1 MIKILESIDTHEQAF
16 RNKAWLDISR
26 EYAQDLGVTA
36 NFAAL
41 HGFYYSD
48 SGQKIVW
55 EDSVR
60 AAIAS
65 SISLPPEALLPSL
78 TEELK
83 FPVTYVQIMNQT
95 TLQASKVLVD
105 AGFQPLALNF
115 ASGTS
120 PGGGFL
126 SGSRAQEEN
135 LCRSS
140 ALYATIKGDAMYD
153 HHRRNDRHRA
163 SDWAI
168 LSPNVPVFR
177 VDNGETLD
185 TPWNLSFITSAAPI
199 AFRIDRLEARSLLKR
214 RIHRVLAVAAAYGYT
229 TLVLGA
235 WGCGAFGNDPAT
247 TAHDFIEALAGE
259 FDGVFDR
266 VVFAITDW
274 SPERRFI
281 GPFKEVFTHYEK
293 IIA

>member
-1 MIKILESIDTHEQAF
+1 MFKVLESDDTHEQAF

-48 SGQKIVW
+48 SGEKIVW
-55 EDSVR
+55 QDSVM
-60 AAIAS
+60 AAVAGKV
-65 SISLPPEALLPSL
+65 SLPPEAPLPRL
-78 TEELK
+78 EETRQ
-83 FPVTYVQIMNQT
+83 PYITNIQVVNRT
-95 TLQASKVLVD
+95 TLQVARELVEK
-105 AGFQPLALNF
+105 GYEPLALNF

-168 LSPNVPVFR
+168 LSPKVPVFR
-177 VDNGETLD
+177 VDNGETLEE
-185 TPWNLSFITSAAPI
+185 PWHLSFITSAAPI
-199 AFRIDRLEARSLLKR
+199 AFKMDPLEARSLLKR
-214 RIHRVLAVAAAYGYT
+214 RIHRVLAIASAYGYT
-229 TLVLGA
+229 SLVLGA
-235 WGCGAFGNDPAT
+235 WGCGAFGNDAKT
-247 TAHDFIEALAGE
+247 TAQDFREALVGE
-259 FDGVFDR
+259 FDGVFDH
-266 VVFAITDW
+266 VIFAITDW

-281 GPFKEVFTHYEK
+281 GPFKEAFSLYY
-293 IIA
+293 

>member
-1 MIKILESIDTHEQAF
+1 MFKILESYDTHEQAY
-16 RNKAWLDISR
+16 RNKAWLEISR

-48 SGQKIVW
+48 SGEKIVW
-55 EDSVR
+55 QDSVM
-60 AAIAS
+60 AAVAGKV
-65 SISLPPEALLPSL
+65 SLPPEAALPRL
-78 TEELK
+78 EETRQ
-83 FPVTYVQIMNQT
+83 PYITNIQVVNRT
-95 TLQASKVLVD
+95 TLQVARELVEK
-105 AGFQPLALNF
+105 GYEPLALNF

-168 LSPNVPVFR
+168 LSPKVPVFR
-177 VDNGETLD
+177 VDDGETLEE
-185 TPWNLSFITSAAPI
+185 PWHLSFITSAAPI
-199 AFRIDRLEARSLLKR
+199 AFKMDPLEARSLLKR
-214 RIHRVLAVAAAYGYT
+214 RIHRVLAIAAAYGYT
-229 TLVLGA
+229 SLVLGA
-235 WGCGAFGNDPAT
+235 WGCGAFGNDAKT
-247 TAHDFIEALAGE
+247 TAQDFREALVGE
-259 FDGVFDR
+259 FDGVFDH
-266 VVFAITDW
+266 VIFAITDW

-281 GPFKEVFTHYEK
+281 GPFKEAFSLYY
-293 IIA
+293 

>member
-1 MIKILESIDTHEQAF
+1 MFKILESYDTHEQAY
-16 RNKAWLDISR
+16 RNRASLEISR

-48 SGQKIVW
+48 SGEKIVW
-55 EDSVR
+55 QDSVM
-60 AAIAS
+60 AAVS
-65 SISLPPEALLPSL
+65 GKVSLPPEAVLPRL
-78 TEELK
+78 EESRQSYITNIQ
-83 FPVTYVQIMNQT
+83 VVNRT
-95 TLQASKVLVD
+95 TLQVARELVEK
-105 AGFQPLALNF
+105 GYEPLALNF

-168 LSPNVPVFR
+168 LSPKVPVFR
-177 VDNGETLD
+177 VDDGETLEE
-185 TPWNLSFITSAAPI
+185 PWHLSFITSAAPI
-199 AFRIDRLEARSLLKR
+199 AFKMDPLEARSLLKR
-214 RIHRVLAVAAAYGYT
+214 RIHRVLAIAAAYGYT
-229 TLVLGA
+229 SLVLGA
-235 WGCGAFGNDPAT
+235 WGCGAFGNDAKT
-247 TAHDFIEALAGE
+247 TAQDFREALVGE
-259 FDGVFDR
+259 FDGVFDH
-266 VVFAITDW
+266 VIFAITDW

-281 GPFKEVFTHYEK
+281 GPFKEAFSLYY
-293 IIA
+293 

>member
-1 MIKILESIDTHEQAF
+1 MFKILESYDTHEQAY
-16 RNKAWLDISR
+16 RNRASLEISR

-48 SGQKIVW
+48 SGEKIVW
-55 EDSVR
+55 QDSVM
-60 AAIAS
+60 AAVAGKV
-65 SISLPPEALLPSL
+65 SLPPEAALPRL
-78 TEELK
+78 EESRQSYITNIQ
-83 FPVTYVQIMNQT
+83 VVNRT
-95 TLQASKVLVD
+95 TLQVARELVEK
-105 AGFQPLALNF
+105 GYEPLALNF

-177 VDNGETLD
+177 VDNGETLEE
-185 TPWNLSFITSAAPI
+185 PWHLSFITSAAPI
-199 AFRIDRLEARSLLKR
+199 AFKMDPLEARSLLKR
-214 RIHRVLAVAAAYGYT
+214 RIHRVLAIASAYGYT
-229 TLVLGA
+229 SLVLGA
-235 WGCGAFGNDPAT
+235 WGCGAFGNDAKT
-247 TAHDFIEALAGE
+247 TAQDFREALVGE
-259 FDGVFDR
+259 FDGVFDH
-266 VVFAITDW
+266 VIFAITDW

-281 GPFKEVFTHYEK
+281 GPFKEAFSLYY
-293 IIA
+293 